1 MATTIQQA
9 DITTG
14 LAEVYKFSTDE
25 LKELVNS
32 NSDEKFDEI
41 VNQSEKVSNIY

>member
-1 MATTIQQA
+1 MADMATIQQS

-14 LAEVYKFSTDE
+14 LAEIYKLSTDE

-32 NSDEKFDEI
+32 SSDEKFDEI
-41 VNQSEKVSNIY
+41 ANQSEKVSR